1 MERFGGLSLRPGYA
15 FYARASSLPSRY
27 SQWLSRIWFEAVE
40 FAYSKDLVS
49 GLFWL
54 GGDFVQEFPRKR
66 FIRVLREMNLWKLIL
81 WKWEV
86 LILVSICGRLVS
98 GWLRIMVF
106 FVERNSSCEGT
117 VIFCLWDQEG
127 CLELYLAW
135 PYLMGWHF
143 GLIKKG
149 EKETN
154 GRIQTK
160 KKNTLY

>member
-1 MERFGGLSLRPGYA
+1 MERFGGRSVRLGSA

-27 SQWLSRIWFEAVE
+27 SQWLSRIWFGAAE

-81 WKWEV
+81 RKWEV

-98 GWLRIMVF
+98 GWIRIMVF
-106 FVERNSSCEGT
+106 LLERNSS
-117 VIFCLWDQEG
+117 
-127 CLELYLAW
+127 
-135 PYLMGWHF
+135 
-143 GLIKKG
+143 
-149 EKETN
+149 
-154 GRIQTK
+154 
-160 KKNTLY
+160 